1 MAKQCRLLKTRRNS
15 ETTPYNCHITRLHF
29 CRFTRTFLPMPADI
43 VEVSIKGLMPTANG
57 CAVFLGNDDKTFVI
71 YVDPSVGSAISMTIS
86 GVKKERPLTHDLIGH
101 LLMGFEIALERVI
114 INDVNEG
121 TYFARIIL
129 HMQNELGRK
138 FLELDARPSD
148 SIVLALQQKRP
159 IFVARK
165 VFEAV
170 EDMSEILERVLKQQK
185 EETKEEGD
193 E

>member
-1 MAKQCRLLKTRRNS
+1 
-15 ETTPYNCHITRLHF
+15 
-29 CRFTRTFLPMPADI
+29 MPADI
-43 VEVSIKGLMPTANG
+43 VEVAIKGLMPTANG
-57 CAVFLGNDDKTFVI
+57 CAVFLGNEEKVFVI
-71 YVDPSVGSAISMTIS
+71 YVDPSVGSAISMTIN

-101 LLMGFEIALERVI
+101 IFLGFGVNLERIV
-114 INDVNEG
+114 INDVNDG

-159 IFVARK
+159 IYVARK
-165 VFEAV
+165 VFDLV

-185 EETKEEGD
+185 EEPKDEGD
-193 E
+193 Q